1 MKQLIIFIL
10 VIILALIGYS
20 KYSQYKRFNAPEV
33 NYKADKKIDV
43 NYHNKD
49 FLLNY
54 YKAVEDVDSY
64 VMMQW
69 TANNID
75 VRKPEEDDS
84 ETKLAVATYAS
95 KLANVNYYE
104 AILNQS
110 LQLKQKGLSNDEIA
124 FLESK
129 GMDLETYNRKK
140 AFQTIKDLY
149 DPKENLY
156 RGETTAIIYEVQKR
170 LTELGDSIR
179 IDGIYR
185 IETLNAIKSF
195 EEKNNLLADGYL
207 DILTIEKMFE

>member
-1 MKQLIIFIL
+1 MKQLIILIL
-10 VIILALIGYS
+10 VIILGLIGYS

-33 NYKADKKIDV
+33 NYKAKKNIDI

-54 YKAVEDVDSY
+54 YEAVEDLDGY

-75 VRKPEEDDS
+75 VRKPEDDDN
-84 ETKLAVATYAS
+84 ETKLAINTYAE

-110 LQLKQKGLSNDEIA
+110 LQLKQKGLSNDAIA
-124 FLESK
+124 FMESK
-129 GMDLETYNRKK
+129 GMDLETYNRKN
-140 AFQTIKDLY
+140 AYQTIKDLY

-156 RGETTAIIYEVQKR
+156 RGDKTAIIYEVQKR
-170 LTELGDSIR
+170 LTELGDSIK